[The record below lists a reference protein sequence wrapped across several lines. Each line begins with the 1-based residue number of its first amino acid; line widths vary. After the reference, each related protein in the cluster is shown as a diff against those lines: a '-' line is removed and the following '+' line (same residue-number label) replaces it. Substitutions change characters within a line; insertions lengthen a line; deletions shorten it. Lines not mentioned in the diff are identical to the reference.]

1 MRAVAPPASYSLLAT
16 RYSSAMSRL
25 TPSEVRPVE
34 LKILPDGRR
43 RLTRFRVVNAGF
55 GITDT
60 LVKPWGTLDAGPV
73 DAAHQREGFANLR
86 LVDQFSAEPGTAD
99 VSPDKLVWVEV
110 YETLP
115 ATGEVQVG
123 GNTTRLLEDGRAA
136 VQAEFLQLSAD
147 TFAPGTSGTTTA
159 PGDSAA
165 FLQDVKQVN
174 DGTLR
179 RITRTYVHE
188 GIISTDE
195 QIREG
200 GALTLKTIVSV
211 KTVPT
216 TPSGYTLIGKPT
228 QNPAGLPVYS
238 YAYAKGTGLV
248 FTQERDALDGAI
260 TYQTKRAYGT
270 PVAATGEFDTS
281 TEQGNGYTVYISRGI
296 IINTADLP
304 DEITTRNKGN
314 LVITR
319 KRKINAVP
327 TGTGSVVFAAADPE
341 EGYTLYTRAFA
352 LGEGLVSTSTRDHL
366 NGAVTYTT
374 KRAYG
379 SPVAATGEFE
389 TTTENDDGYTVYVS
403 RGLVI
408 NTATLP
414 DRVETRNQ
422 GKLVITRRS
431 KINSAPSTPAATLG
445 GSVVRTDLSPV
456 PAEGY
461 TLYSA
466 EFYEGVGTVIATKK
480 QSNQGKLVTYR
491 RVALGA
497 APTAPSATL
506 GGTVV
511 LIDDE
516 TREDSGHTVYD
527 YTWAEGKGV
536 VATREQQRPGGL
548 KLVTWVSLG
557 QAYDAAYMLPAGVLM
572 AKDSDDRDGH
582 TVWTVTTMQ
591 LAAGGADPTSGSA
604 LSLSGYHPFRYPGR
618 AKAIVSTILGYNAY
632 EVYRSPAVDVLVDAT
647 TLITYSTTASLGTL
661 PAALWNPDSWATI
674 IASYWALSGWPKAVI
689 ESLPG
694 YRSISET
701 PLAFTGMLVSCLGE
715 LCYPTGTGTPY
726 SLAVKGGPANP
737 EGNTYTL
744 AAEIDPEPAFVAYD
758 GTKYYRRTFVIAT
771 IPPQPA
777 LPV

>member
-511 LIDDE
+511 GCSDSSGYIVDEKGIDLE
-516 TREDSGHTVYD
+516 LLKELKEVRRGRIAEYVEMRGGGAQFVEDSPIWQLPCDIALPCATQNELDGD
-527 YTWAEGKGV
+527 DAFDE
-536 VATREQQRPGGL
+536 VAATLDVIEQ
-548 KLVTWVSLG
+548 SSG
-557 QAYDAAYMLPAGVLM
+557 QSWIGSDRMRRAIAGDLAPRAHM
-572 AKDSDDRDGH
+572 TLLAKDTRLALEAAQRVGFEGPLGAVASGVFAAAVQAGMAGLDD
-582 TVWTVTTMQ
+582 
-591 LAAGGADPTSGSA
+591 GALLNFLD
-604 LSLSGYHPFRYPGR
+604 R
-618 AKAIVSTILGYNAY
+618 
-632 EVYRSPAVDVLVDAT
+632 
-647 TLITYSTTASLGTL
+647 
-661 PAALWNPDSWATI
+661 
-674 IASYWALSGWPKAVI
+674 PK
-689 ESLPG
+689 
-694 YRSISET
+694 
-701 PLAFTGMLVSCLGE
+701 M
-715 LCYPTGTGTPY
+715 
-726 SLAVKGGPANP
+726 
-737 EGNTYTL
+737 
-744 AAEIDPEPAFVAYD
+744 AE
-758 GTKYYRRTFVIAT
+758 
-771 IPPQPA
+771 
-777 LPV
+777 